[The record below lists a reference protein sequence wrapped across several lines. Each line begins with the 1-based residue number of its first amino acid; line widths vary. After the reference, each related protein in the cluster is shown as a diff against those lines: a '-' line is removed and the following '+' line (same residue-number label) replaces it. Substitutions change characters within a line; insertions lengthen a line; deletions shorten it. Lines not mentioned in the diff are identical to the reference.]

1 MFTGNRIN
9 IFVFNAMIII
19 FSLLLVSLTNT
30 VMAQQQQDLISS
42 PKSSNNTIPSDNM
55 TTLPENRITASNLSA
70 PNFDLTSLSPKLK
83 ESMVSFADALHD
95 DNNSNANAST
105 SIGNSTGMQNVT
117 YRVHIPTTISK
128 EAQEE
133 LGKISVDPSRWK
145 APDPSDLKG
154 WEKQYRQT
162 ESEFINESQQIIDL
176 YRPNITGTDLGGLEV
191 IDIKPK
197 NWEDNGKVLV
207 YTHGGDYTLG
217 SANSTVGGAILAA
230 NATGLR
236 VVSINYTVAPFSK
249 WNQTTDEVLSVI
261 QALKDHYGYS
271 LDDIAMFGDSAG
283 GGLAA
288 ATILKMRDLGVG
300 MPAAVILWSPWLDL
314 TASGDTSYT
323 LKNADPI
330 LSYDAFL
337 KNAADA
343 YADPRDQK
351 NPYVSAVYD
360 NFTKGYPPTMIQG
373 GTKETLLSDFIRL
386 YQALDQNE
394 IPVKLDI
401 YEGMP
406 HAHQFYYKAPESKIA
421 LSKMNDFL
429 RVHLGY

>member
-1 MFTGNRIN
+1 
-9 IFVFNAMIII
+9 MIIV

-30 VMAQQQQDLISS
+30 VMAQQQEDLISS
-42 PKSSNNTIPSDNM
+42 PNSFNNTIQSDNM
-55 TTLPENRITASNLSA
+55 TAFSGNRLTVSNLSV
-70 PNFDLTSLSPKLK
+70 PNFDLTSLYTKLK
-83 ESMVSFADALHD
+83 DSVVSITDALP
-95 DNNSNANAST
+95 DNNSNANAT
-105 SIGNSTGMQNVT
+105 SIGNSTDIQNDT
-117 YRVHIPTTISK
+117 FQVHIPTTISK

-133 LGKISVDPSRWK
+133 LSKITVNPSTLK

-154 WEKQYRQT
+154 WEQQYRET
-162 ESEFINESQQIIDL
+162 ESFFINESQQIIDL
-176 YRPNITGTDLGGLEV
+176 YRPNITETDLGGIQV

-217 SANSTVGGAILAA
+217 SANSTVGGPILAA

-261 QALKDHYGYS
+261 QALKDHDGYS

-288 ATILKMRDLGVG
+288 ATILKMRDLGSG
-300 MPAAVILWSPWLDL
+300 MPAAVILWSPWVDL
-314 TASGDTSYT
+314 TENGDTRYT

-337 KNAADA
+337 KNSANA

-351 NPYVSAVYD
+351 NPYVSPVYG
-360 NFTKGYPPTMIQG
+360 NFTNGYSPTMIQG
-373 GTKETLLSDFIRL
+373 GTKEILLSDFIRL

-406 HAHQFYYKAPESKIA
+406 HAHQFYYKAPESKMA